1 MSNVRSVINIG
12 GSTYVAI
19 PKEFSFDKGE
29 LVLFEQLDENSCK
42 ITKVEYVKKWLR
54 NYGNK

>member
-42 ITKVEYVKKWLR
+42 ITKVEYVKK
-54 NYGNK
+54 